1 MLLKSV
7 YPVHGMVPSVVGL
20 TKCMKFWSTLLQETF
35 APVSESTSKAAKSDS
50 GSDWLYLSN
59 MASYPPAALIP
70 ACKKGIHFCT
80 ELSSLQRM
88 VNFSQ

>member
-70 ACKKGIHFCT
+70 ACKKRNA
-80 ELSSLQRM
+80 LLYRA
-88 VNFSQ
+88 V